1 MSRIFRRD
9 AFPVAYGK
17 YSLIERIGFGG
28 MAEVFKARLAGAAG
42 FQKTLVIKRI
52 LPQLADSDDIVERF
66 IAEAKLLASVEH
78 KNIVSVYEL
87 GQAEDGEYFIA
98 MELVDGA
105 DVLALLRR
113 AAQNSLRIPVSF
125 SIHVV
130 AEVLS
135 GLAHA
140 HQQRDEQGR
149 PLGIIH
155 RDVSPSNVFVS
166 RQGAVKLGD
175 FGVAKTHDLR
185 RTTQAG
191 AGAVKGK
198 IEYTAPELLFGRAPP
213 DARIDIFGAGV
224 MLWELLTQRRL
235 FGADNDYQI
244 ARQLRSAERPRPSR
258 YQPDVPSALD
268 EEVLRAL
275 SADPAGR
282 PSSAREMG
290 RALREIGSE
299 LTQRSGAD
307 DNERVVRTLLGEAE
321 GAALAALSSEH
332 RGFRGGFPALKSFA
346 IYYIDP
352 AESPEID
359 DHEETLDVA
368 PKDSTPPP
376 DAGVEFDDQKT
387 VIDPR
392 ALAQEGPDF
401 ADDEDVYLVQPV
413 DETPALDED
422 VWVELS
428 AIGTSVTSK
437 DIGPSVRVSELID
450 DLVLTEDSSTRPRF
464 WLAGTEG
471 EIRGPEEIGAV
482 LAPLSTREMLQI
494 SLDGEAWRTMDLV
507 LGEEEPP
514 QLTKPVAGAITGTF
528 PRQSPVLL
536 FCRLAR
542 ASASGTVIA
551 EGIAQDGRLWSLSV
565 TLALGRIVHVASTRS
580 GDGLL
585 ELLLATRGLS
595 LDDAAKLLSSA
606 ISRGQSLLERA
617 EAMLSVP
624 RLELR
629 TELYRHR
636 LRALFSRG
644 GARFRFVASGAPERA
659 EPTVDVRPILAEL
672 LLEADPSALRGAGL
686 AQLSGQRLA
695 FAQAFVREIRGFR
708 LTRAQDRFLMA
719 LAEGRRPEL
728 GSDAREEVAIVTVLV
743 ASGLLLHYPAQ

>member
-52 LPQLADSDDIVERF
+52 LPQLADSEDIVERF
-66 IAEAKLLASVEH
+66 IAEAKLLASIEH

-87 GQAEDGEYFIA
+87 GQDEDGEYFIA

-113 AAQNSLRIPVSF
+113 AAQNGQRIPVSF

-140 HQQRDEQGR
+140 HQQRDAEGR

-175 FGVAKTHDLR
+175 FGVAKTPELR
-185 RTTQAG
+185 RTTQQG

-198 IEYTAPELLFGRAPP
+198 IEYTAPELLFGRDPP
-213 DARIDIFGAGV
+213 DARVDLFAAGV
-224 MLWELLTQRRL
+224 VLWELLTQRRL
-235 FGADNDYQI
+235 FGADYDYQI

-268 EEVLRAL
+268 DAVLAAL
-275 SADPAGR
+275 SADPAER
-282 PSSAREMG
+282 PRSAKEMG
-290 RALREIGSE
+290 RVLREIGSE
-299 LTQRSGAD
+299 LTQRSDTD
-307 DNERVVRTLLGEAE
+307 DNERVVRALLGEPG
-321 GAALAALSSEH
+321 GATLAALSSEH
-332 RGFRGGFPALKSFA
+332 RGFRGGYPALKSFA

-352 AESPEID
+352 AESPEISEQ
-359 DHEETLDVA
+359 EETLDVV
-368 PKDSTPPP
+368 PKDSAPPP
-376 DAGVEFDDQKT
+376 GAGVEFDDQKT
-387 VIDPR
+387 LIDPR
-392 ALAQEGPDF
+392 ALAQDAPEF
-401 ADDEDVYLVQPV
+401 ADDDDVYLVQPV

-428 AIGTSVTSK
+428 AIGTGVTSNELV
-437 DIGPSVRVSELID
+437 PSVRVSELID
-450 DLVLTEDSSTRPRF
+450 DLVLTEETTARPFF
-464 WLAGTEG
+464 WLRASDGSTS
-471 EIRGPEEIGAV
+471 GPEDIGSV
-482 LAPLSTREMLQI
+482 LSRLSLRQARQI
-494 SLDGEAWRTMDLV
+494 SLDGQQWRPLDPI
-507 LGEEEPP
+507 LGEEEPGP
-514 QLTKPVAGAITGTF
+514 LTKPAAGAITGTF

-542 ASASGTVIA
+542 ASASGTVSA
-551 EGIAQDGRLWSLSV
+551 EGISADGRLWSLSV
-565 TLALGRIVHVASTRS
+565 TLALGRIVHVSSNRG

-585 ELLLATRGLS
+585 ELLLKTRGLS
-595 LDDAAKLLSSA
+595 LDDAAKVLSSA
-606 ISRGQSLLERA
+606 VSRGQSLLERA
-617 EAMLSVP
+617 EVMLSVP
-624 RLELR
+624 RLQLR
-629 TELYRHR
+629 TELYRQR
-636 LRALFSRG
+636 LSALFSRS
-644 GARFRFVASGAPERA
+644 GARFRFVASGASEPS
-659 EPTVDVRPILAEL
+659 EPTIDVRPIVAEL
-672 LLEADPSALRGAGL
+672 LLGADPSTIVAAGL

-728 GSDAREEVAIVTVLV
+728 GSDAREELAIVTVLV
-743 ASGLLLHYPAQ
+743 ASGLLLHYPAE